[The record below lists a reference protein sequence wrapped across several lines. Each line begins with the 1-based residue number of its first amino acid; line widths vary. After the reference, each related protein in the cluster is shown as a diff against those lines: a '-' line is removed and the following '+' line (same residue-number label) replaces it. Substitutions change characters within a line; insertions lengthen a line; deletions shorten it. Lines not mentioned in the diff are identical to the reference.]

1 MTNLLCICSSH
12 RSNSNIVIK
21 LHGFSLL
28 GEKRKA
34 QIEMPK
40 AELSPNKLVV
50 QYFRSFDVTD
60 FFLSFFKNQRQAREI
75 QQRIH
80 YNHFVTSRGASQI

>member
-1 MTNLLCICSSH
+1 MTNLFCICYTN
-12 RSNSNIVIK
+12 RSNSNIVIE

-40 AELSPNKLVV
+40 VELSPNKLAV
-50 QYFRSFDVTD
+50 QYFQSFDVTD
-60 FFLSFFKNQRQAREI
+60 FFLSFFKNQRQAREN
-75 QQRIH
+75 Q
-80 YNHFVTSRGASQI
+80 